1 MWTHTVRLRRNA
13 ALKSSIASL
22 CSFSFIISTSKC
34 SHYIKDQLNSQRE
47 GGHWLTEQG
56 PMGTLSFYIH
66 INSWAGVTKIL
77 LLTAHLFFSY
87 LKHFWCFHTK
97 PLVQNWVR
105 LTFDMRESAWK
116 GTWVSTDDVNSIFLC
131 IMRGSHNCLP
141 CQWNYL
147 WRAQTEI
154 FVCSAQTDE
163 LKYLCMRVKFSWYIQ
178 RDKHF
183 NKMLKLRILLT
194 HCYLATV
201 NCFH

>member
-1 MWTHTVRLRRNA
+1 MDTHTVRLRRNA

-34 SHYIKDQLNSQRE
+34 SHYIIDQLNSQRE

-105 LTFDMRESAWK
+105 LTFDIRESAWK
-116 GTWVSTDDVNSIFLC
+116 GTWVSTDDVNSIFCALC
-131 IMRGSHNCLP
+131 VALITACLA
-141 CQWNYL
+141 NEIIFG
-147 WRAQTEI
+147 AHKQTFSSVAHKQMNWST
-154 FVCSAQTDE
+154 FVCVLSLAGISKGTSTSI
-163 LKYLCMRVKFSWYIQ
+163 KCWNCVFSS
-178 RDKHF
+178 HVV
-183 NKMLKLRILLT
+183 T
-194 HCYLATV
+194 
-201 NCFH
+201 